1 VSWWKDEFGGVRDEI
16 WGRRYEVKRR
26 YVVRRRRWWYAIVRG
41 LST

>member
-1 VSWWKDEFGGVRDEI
+1 MEEYGMRYGG
-16 WGRRYEVKRR
+16 GRRYEVKRR